1 LRRACEAFSQHTGRK
16 AGAAFDRFDDFGF
29 EQPQKRIGGLF
40 QRDGGRRCRLAAIAP
55 GLLGATASNERDVA
69 RLHGYAGIRR
79 WRKGIELHE
88 TASLILVEFEPVVR
102 RGRRA
107 LP

>member
-16 AGAAFDRFDDFGF
+16 AGAAFDRF
-29 EQPQKRIGGLF
+29 EQPQKGIGGLF
-40 QRDGGRRCRLAAIAP
+40 QRDGGRRCRLAAIAL